1 MTSRGNMTTI
11 FYNHKIW
18 NEQLGS
24 GAPNKGLL
32 FVSFWNSHEFQVSST
47 LFPTCFPSF
56 FRCQAL
62 LASLLCCPSAAPRL
76 LPGPLAPRDVRRR
89 QRRRRRPARCTG
101 GPCSWRCR
109 KWKARW
115 RRPIYHKRNLD
126 WNDHGSIPIDTFLV
140 GWTSIYQLFWGSLGT
155 RVLTHPQ
162 MIECDLNGILMG
174 GFE

>member
-1 MTSRGNMTTI
+1 MTTI

-24 GAPNKGLL
+24 GAPNQRLL
-32 FVSFWNSHEFQVSST
+32 FVSFWNSHEFHVSST
-47 LFPTCFPSF
+47 LFPTSFPSF

-62 LASLLCCPSAAPRL
+62 LASLLCCPSAARL
-76 LPGPLAPRDVRRR
+76 LPGPPAPRDARRR
-89 QRRRRRPARCTG
+89 QRHRRRPARCTG

-126 WNDHGSIPIDTFLV
+126 WNDWMWFKFGSWWEDFN
-140 GWTSIYQLFWGSLGT
+140 
-155 RVLTHPQ
+155 R
-162 MIECDLNGILMG
+162 ILMG
-174 GFE
+174 FQWDSNGIQHGVTCEDKD